1 MKTVLFYFLV
11 SAILSFDLSAQ
22 KFSEV
27 EKEEIR
33 KTFQIDSS
41 EKTKRLVVANL
52 NGSISVTKS
61 ETNTVELLAVR
72 TNRAKTKSKMEDAK
86 ELVKLEIEE
95 KENTISI
102 LVETPWNHNDGS
114 MNYRGSEF
122 YGFEVNFEFE
132 LKVPDNMKL
141 FLKTVNDGDITV
153 KQFSGE
159 FYLENV
165 NGAIEMTG
173 ISGSGSATT
182 VNGNVSVS
190 FLKNPIDDCN
200 FQTVNGEIE
209 TEFPTDFSGEIKL
222 KTFNGEMF
230 TDFDFKSIQQ
240 KMAAQTSKKHK
251 KIYRKDDYN
260 MIKIGDGGP
269 QLTFETLNGDIRILK
284 N

>member
-1 MKTVLFYFLV
+1 MKPLFFAFLI
-11 SAILSFDLSAQ
+11 SCILPFTLAAQ
-22 KFSEV
+22 KLSDV

-33 KTFQIDSS
+33 KTFQLNSNG
-41 EKTKRLVVANL
+41 KMKRLVVSNL

-61 ETNTVELLAVR
+61 ETNSVELFAVR
-72 TNRAKTKSKMEDAK
+72 TNRAKNKSKMDDAK

-95 KENTISI
+95 KENTLSI
-102 LVETPWNHNDGS
+102 LVDAPWNRSDGS

-122 YGFEVNFEFE
+122 YGFEVSFDFE

-165 NGAIEMTG
+165 NGAIEMSEV
-173 ISGSGSATT
+173 SGSGSATT

-190 FLKNPIDDCN
+190 FVKNPEDDCN

-209 TEFPTDFSGEIKL
+209 TEFPTNFSGEIKL

-251 KIYRKDDYN
+251 KVYRKDDYN
-260 MIKIGDGGP
+260 LITIGNGGP